1 MKLHVTL
8 ALVVCSAA
16 VACREKSIDPMAK
29 ERAVRERGPLVTAE
43 QPPLPEDPVAGKR
56 SELQWKKHLQA
67 EEVERQM
74 LFDRNRLKE
83 HHALIERL
91 GSARETLDR
100 VKTPSDLKGAQA
112 QLEPKLQQLQRDID
126 AIDRWKNSSRILVDY
141 DALMNALRDT
151 YPAAKLA
158 AMGGKTEALSQAR
171 NDFDAHLR
179 TMHAWLD
186 RLEKDDD
193 EALEEGGE

>member
-8 ALVVCSAA
+8 AFVVCTAT
-16 VACREKSIDPMAK
+16 VACREKPIDPMAK
-29 ERAVRERGPLVTAE
+29 ERREPLVTAE

-67 EEVERQM
+67 EELERQM

-91 GSARETLDR
+91 AAARETLDR
-100 VKTPSDLKGAQA
+100 TKTPSDLKKAQA
-112 QLEPKLQQLQRDID
+112 ALEPKLKELQRDID
-126 AIDRWKNSSRILVDY
+126 AIDRWKNSSRILADY
-141 DALMNALRDT
+141 DALMSALWNT

-158 AMGGKTEALSQAR
+158 AMGGKTEALSQVR